1 MGANLD
7 ITEKLQNYINDFGLK
22 LNPIQQE
29 IIDYNKTLGDIK
41 RMQVDPT
48 QCHFLHLIIKISNIK
63 NVLEIGT
70 FTGLSALTISL
81 ALPED
86 GKLIALDKNDETNK
100 IALSFFKK
108 ASQEHKI
115 ETIIKPALETL
126 EELKNKKFDM
136 IFIDA
141 DKMNYKQY
149 YEKSLGLINQGGLI
163 IIDNVLWHGEVA
175 DKKKND
181 KFTLNIREFNEF
193 VSNDKRVEQVIIPL
207 GDGMTVCRV
216 LWCLRFLVF
225 INLLR

>member
-22 LNPIQQE
+22 LNPVQQE
-29 IIDYNKTLGDIK
+29 IINYNKTLGEIK

-70 FTGLSALTISL
+70 FTGLSALSISL
-81 ALPED
+81 ALPKD

-100 IALSFFKK
+100 IALNFFKK
-108 ASQEHKI
+108 ANQDHKI
-115 ETIIKPALETL
+115 ETIIKPALQTL
-126 EELKNKKFDM
+126 EELKNQKFDM

-149 YEKSLGLINQGGLI
+149 YEKSLGLINQGGLV
-163 IIDNVLWHGEVA
+163 IIDNVLWHGEVV
-175 DKKKND
+175 DKKNKD
-181 KFTLNIREFNEF
+181 ILTLNIREFNEY
-193 VSNDKRVEQVIIPL
+193 VSKDKRVEQIIIPL

-216 LWCLRFLVF
+216 L
-225 INLLR
+225 